1 MRSGVIAALLCI
13 GCGVQVSND
22 ESGVTDDPDD
32 QADSDFPDDD
42 DGASPDAGQPESP
55 ACFNGRVVY
64 LNFEG
69 QTLTDATTSD
79 ATLNQASW
87 MTIAAGTAP
96 KYRANSPSRDAD
108 IAAIVDGVRTQL
120 ATFPVTVVTTR
131 PASGPYVMIVF
142 GGHATDVGSRFNG
155 AVNELDCGDVQNS
168 DVAWIS
174 DTVNPTQ
181 RVVNYAIGAIGF
193 GLGLTA
199 TTNPSD
205 CMCSWDNSCVQP
217 ANAACTLS
225 AMIDRDPNADQLCAG
240 ATTQDEVAAFR
251 QAFCQ

>member
-1 MRSGVIAALLCI
+1 MRSGAIAAFLCI
-13 GCGVQVSND
+13 GCGVHLGDD
-22 ESGVTDDPDD
+22 ENGVTNPSDDD
-32 QADSDFPDDD
+32 QV
-42 DGASPDAGQPESP
+42 DAGLDEDAPATPDGGPPQA

-69 QTLTDATTSD
+69 QTLSDAPTSD

-87 MTIAAGTAP
+87 MTIPTGTAP
-96 KYRANSPSRDAD
+96 AYRASSPTRDAQ
-108 IAAIVDGVRTQL
+108 IQAIVDGIRGQL

-131 PASGPYVMIVF
+131 PTAGPYVMIVF
-142 GGHATDVGSRFNG
+142 GGRANDVGSRFG
-155 AVNELDCGDVQNS
+155 GSVNELDCGDVQKS

-174 DTVNPTQ
+174 DNVNPTQ

-199 TTNPSD
+199 TTSPSD
-205 CMCSWDNSCVQP
+205 CMCSWDNDCVQS
-217 ANAACTLS
+217 ANGACALS
-225 AMIDRDPNADQLCAG
+225 TMIDRDPDADQQCPG
-240 ATTQDEVAAFR
+240 VTTQNEVATFE